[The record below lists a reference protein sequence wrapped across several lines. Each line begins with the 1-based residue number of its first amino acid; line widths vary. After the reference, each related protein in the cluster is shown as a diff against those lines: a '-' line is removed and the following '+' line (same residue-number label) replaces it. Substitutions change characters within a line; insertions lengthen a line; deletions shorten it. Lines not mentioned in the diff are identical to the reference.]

1 MKSKQQA
8 EAAPASGQHTP
19 GPWRLAFNNA
29 ADGWTVEAGHN
40 DYIGHTAAFTPRPG
54 SNERTL
60 SRDEAEANA
69 RLIASAPALLDALR
83 EIAEMAENR
92 SRVNMPDGTSLALF
106 ARAAIAQAEG
116 RVA

>member
-8 EAAPASGQHTP
+8 EAAPVGGQHTP

-69 RLIASAPALLDALR
+69 RLIAAAPTLLEALKKCKAAVENGNLPPSARMELVRDYATPT
-83 EIAEMAENR
+83 IAA
-92 SRVNMPDGTSLALF
+92 
-106 ARAAIAQAEG
+106 AEG
-116 RVA
+116 RAA